1 MSWRCGGASNEEL
14 VTNLANAS
22 IVRPRRRP
30 ASRRRSVPL
39 RLTLCSRPQIK
50 DPRIIA
56 AMKAVDRGAYCARG
70 PYEDT
75 PQVRFRQPR
84 RCASASDR

>member
-1 MSWRCGGASNEEL
+1 M
-14 VTNLANAS
+14 
-22 IVRPRRRP
+22 
-30 ASRRRSVPL
+30 PL

-84 RCASASDR
+84 QCASAYDR

>member
-30 ASRRRSVPL
+30 ARHAAAPCAL
-39 RLTLCSRPQIK
+39 LTLCSRPQIK

-56 AMKAVDRGAYCARG
+56 AMKTVDRGAYCARG